1 MSALATVVAREYLT
15 RVRSKPFVVG
25 TLAAPLLFLGFLTL
39 SAWLGTRSA
48 ESEVHIGVVDRTGV
62 LAQGLLPRLEEAGF
76 RVTLLDPGEIPPW
89 GPGDAPGAPPPGPG
103 GEKEGED
110 AREDGPPDRGHPL
123 LEQVEEGGFQGIV
136 EVDDET
142 LRSGRTR
149 WWGVEGPSAFRRL
162 TLQQAVG
169 QAVLE
174 HRFRDRGEAGTV
186 SLLGGGSL
194 EVVLIGEAS
203 DPLERVAGMAL
214 GLVGAFVL
222 YFALLVYGALVLRS
236 VLEEK
241 TGRIVEVILSS
252 VRPWELMLGKIL
264 GVGAVGLTQ
273 LLIWAVLAAGLLGLG
288 AAALLP
294 ALRGSGVV
302 EEALLDRIPEFLP
315 GPGVVVFFVL
325 CFFLGYF
332 IYASVFAAVGA
343 MCSTEEE
350 AQQLQLPVV
359 MVVLVPFLFLL
370 PVLEDPGSTLAV
382 TLSLIPLFSPILMF
396 ARLSIEPVPAWQL
409 GASVVGMGL
418 TLVLV
423 AWAAGR
429 IYRTGILMQ
438 GKRPTL
444 PELWRWIR
452 AG

>member
-1 MSALATVVAREYLT
+1 VSALSTVVAREYLT

-25 TLAAPLLFLGFLTL
+25 TLAAPILFLGFLTL
-39 SAWLGTRSA
+39 SAWIGTRTA
-48 ESEVHIGVVDRTGV
+48 ESEVRIGVVDRTGV
-62 LAQGLLPRLEEAGF
+62 LAPGLLPRLEDMGF
-76 RVTLLDPGEIPPW
+76 RATLLHPEGA
-89 GPGDAPGAPPPGPG
+89 GPAPL
-103 GEKEGED
+103 E
-110 AREDGPPDRGHPL
+110 RGHPL
-123 LEQVEEGGFQGIV
+123 LAQVTEGGLQGIV
-136 EVDDET
+136 EVDQET
-142 LRSGRTR
+142 LRSGRIR
-149 WWGVEGPSAFRRL
+149 WWGVEGPSPFRRL

-169 QAVLE
+169 QAVLQQ
-174 HRFRDRGEAGTV
+174 RFQDEGDAGTV

-194 EVVLIGEAS
+194 DVVFIGEES

-222 YFALLVYGALVLRS
+222 YFALLVYGAMVLRS

-273 LLIWAVLAAGLLGLG
+273 LLIWSVFAAGLLGLG

-294 ALRGSGVV
+294 TLRGSGVV
-302 EEALLDRIPEFLP
+302 EEVLLARMPEFLP
-315 GPGVVVFFVL
+315 GPGVVVFFLL

-370 PVLEDPGSTLAV
+370 PVLEDPGSSLAV

-409 GASVVGMGL
+409 GASVVGMGV
-418 TLVLV
+418 TLALV

-452 AG
+452 EG